1 MSQTLFLFKNKS
13 DIAGGNLFFTDK
25 NKDRQPRREKQHLC
39 SPQLLSPHTLLKNY
53 SSHGTSNTEQRQVLS
68 LESEEKIAWSLKNK
82 LKAFW
87 ALKKAP

>member
-1 MSQTLFLFKNKS
+1 MSQTLFLFKNKG

-25 NKDRQPRREKQHLC
+25 NEDKQSRSGKQYLC
-39 SPQLLSPHTLLKNY
+39 SLQLLSPHTLLRN

-87 ALKKAP
+87 ALKKTP